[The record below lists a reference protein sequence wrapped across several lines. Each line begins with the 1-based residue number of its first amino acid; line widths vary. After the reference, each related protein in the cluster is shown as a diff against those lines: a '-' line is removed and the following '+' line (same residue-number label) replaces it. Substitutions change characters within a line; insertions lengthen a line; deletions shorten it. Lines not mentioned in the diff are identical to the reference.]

1 MAMELDL
8 DSLTAQQLA
17 ELITQANQRQQEM
30 QREHA
35 AEVRARLVAIARKE
49 GFTIEE
55 LFGQL
60 PARKRTVK
68 PKYRNPLAP
77 NQTWTG
83 RGKQPRWFS
92 AALQAGTLE
101 EDLLIR

>member
-1 MAMELDL
+1 MTIDLDL
-8 DSLTAQQLA
+8 ESLNSQQLA
-17 ELITQANQRQQEM
+17 DLIAQANQRQQEM

-35 AEVRARLVAIARKE
+35 AEVRARLIGLARKE

-55 LFGQL
+55 LFGPM

-68 PKYRNPLAP
+68 PKYRNPAAP
-77 NQTWTG
+77 NQIWTG

-92 AALQAGTLE
+92 AALQAGLNE
-101 EDLLIR
+101 SDLLIC